1 MPAVH
6 EWGAVEPVLAHQLIH
21 QSAERRMQTHA
32 IGRLEQSEPRLL
44 RKRVVAVLLEAHRE
58 LIMAGVDD
66 HGIGPLR
73 DRDELLVLL
82 LERVTQERQNVELEP
97 ARGNGPLEP
106 PGHDLPHREPGPE
119 GLSHGTGPAQ
129 HDDPILTRIRVGKRG
144 RHDRKAMHP
153 VSPGRRADLQ
163 RGQREQAREAEQ
175 EDSNNR
181 GGAPSPPR
189 RPDQEPCRDGN
200 SDEPG
205 QQQRTIHEQDAP
217 QETLRRPPNDSPGQ
231 QGNPARQHHQRRDQQ
246 GECPRDHRDPPPS
259 TSPLRASCRCRVL
272 GPSCRPAHVQ
282 ASTPCDLVLF
292 MNRPRPGRLPRSRT
306 RIREAAGSGIR
317 REDERGTRPSGRA
330 TAAAPSSILRPHRR
344 SSTR

>member
-1 MPAVH
+1 
-6 EWGAVEPVLAHQLIH
+6 
-21 QSAERRMQTHA
+21 
-32 IGRLEQSEPRLL
+32 
-44 RKRVVAVLLEAHRE
+44 
-58 LIMAGVDD
+58 MAGVDD

-97 ARGNGPLEP
+97 AGGNGPLEP

-205 QQQRTIHEQDAP
+205 QQRRVYTSRTP
-217 QETLRRPPNDSPGQ
+217 RRKLSVVRRTTARGSKGIQPGSTT
-231 QGNPARQHHQRRDQQ
+231 NAAISRVSVPATTAIRRHPPAR
-246 GECPRDHRDPPPS
+246 CAPPAGAGFS
-259 TSPLRASCRCRVL
+259 VLLAGPLTCK
-272 GPSCRPAHVQ
+272 P
-282 ASTPCDLVLF
+282 
-292 MNRPRPGRLPRSRT
+292 RLPA
-306 RIREAAGSGIR
+306 I
-317 REDERGTRPSGRA
+317 
-330 TAAAPSSILRPHRR
+330 SSF
-344 SSTR
+344 S